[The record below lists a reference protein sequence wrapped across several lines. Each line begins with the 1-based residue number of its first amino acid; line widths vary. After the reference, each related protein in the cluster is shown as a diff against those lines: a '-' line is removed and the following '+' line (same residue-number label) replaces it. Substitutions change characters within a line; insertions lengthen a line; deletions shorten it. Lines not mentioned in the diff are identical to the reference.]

1 MFIKIVIILLLL
13 IVVASL
19 LGGRGTQ
26 SVGGRVK
33 PGVRKLMFR
42 VAAVLL
48 AIGVVVVTLH
58 LSGCSRS
65 NEPAFHST
73 DISGA
78 KFARLSALAALTDHN
93 GRRLASADFVGPHAR
108 NPGSLPPRGA
118 GVGLGLPGADFA
130 GKAVVVFF
138 GYAQCP
144 DICPTT
150 LVTLQ
155 ETMRLLGPAADRV
168 QVLFVTLDP
177 ERDTQEVL
185 AAYVPWFD
193 SRFLGLYGDV
203 ANTREVAREFRV
215 TYSKVQGKSA
225 LDYSLDH
232 SATGY
237 AYDPQGRL
245 RLLIRY
251 GEAPERIA
259 ADLNKLLAE
268 N

>member
-13 IVVASL
+13 IVAASL
-19 LGGRGTQ
+19 LGGRGVQ
-26 SVGGRVK
+26 PAGGRIK

-78 KFARLSALAALTDHN
+78 NFARLSALDGLTDHN
-93 GRRLASADFVGPHAR
+93 GRRLASADFIGPHAR
-108 NPGSLPPRGA
+108 NPRSLPPQGA
-118 GVGLGLPGADFA
+118 DVGLGRPSADFA
-130 GKAVVVFF
+130 NKTVVVFF

-150 LVTLQ
+150 LATLQ
-155 ETMRLLGPAADRV
+155 VTMRLLGPAADRV

-215 TYSKVQGKSA
+215 FYSKVKGETA
-225 LDYSLDH
+225 LGYSIDH

-237 AYDPQGRL
+237 AYDRQGRV

-251 GEAPERIA
+251 GETPERIA
-259 ADLNKLLAE
+259 EDLQKLLAG

>member
-26 SVGGRVK
+26 SGGGRVK
-33 PGVRKLMFR
+33 PGVRQLMFR

-48 AIGVVVVTLH
+48 AIGAVVVTLH

-78 KFARLSALAALTDHN
+78 KFARLAALDALADHN
-93 GRRLASADFVGPHAR
+93 GRRLASADFI
-108 NPGSLPPRGA
+108 N
-118 GVGLGLPGADFA
+118 
-130 GKAVVVFF
+130 KKVVMVYF

-150 LVTLQ
+150 LATLQ

-177 ERDTQEVL
+177 ERDTPEVL

-193 SRFLGLYGDV
+193 ARFLGLHGDLRT
-203 ANTREVAREFRV
+203 TREIAQEFRV

-225 LDYSLDH
+225 LGYSLDH

-237 AYDPQGRL
+237 AFDPQARP

-251 GEAPERIA
+251 GETPERIA
-259 ADLNKLLAE
+259 DDLQKLLAGS
-268 N
+268 

>member
-33 PGVRKLMFR
+33 PDVRKLMFR

-93 GRRLASADFVGPHAR
+93 GRRLASADFV
-108 NPGSLPPRGA
+108 N
-118 GVGLGLPGADFA
+118 
-130 GKAVVVFF
+130 KTVVVFF

-225 LDYSLDH
+225 LGYSLDH

-251 GEAPERIA
+251 GETPQRIA
-259 ADLNKLLAE
+259 DDLKRLLAE